1 MGDFN
6 FFLNKIKITTLL
18 GREGKMITSCVVR
31 FFPKDGSFSE
41 AEDVG
46 SEILEMTTKE
56 EGGFV

>member
-1 MGDFN
+1 
-6 FFLNKIKITTLL
+6 
-18 GREGKMITSCVVR
+18 MITSCVVR
-31 FFPKDGSFSE
+31 FFPKHGSFSE